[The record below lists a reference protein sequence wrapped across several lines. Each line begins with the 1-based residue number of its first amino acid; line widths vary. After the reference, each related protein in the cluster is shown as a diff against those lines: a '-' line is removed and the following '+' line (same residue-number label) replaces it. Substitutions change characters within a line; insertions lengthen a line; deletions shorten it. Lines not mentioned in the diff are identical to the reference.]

1 MVRWIECWII
11 RLLDDWM
18 VRFGI
23 SEFRFKISEFRFGW
37 SGYNAF
43 FLRLP
48 AEIKNKSVPNPI
60 INNIE
65 PPI

>member
-1 MVRWIECWII
+1 MVRWIDCWII

-23 SEFRFKISEFRFGW
+23 SDFRFGW

-48 AEIKNKSVPNPI
+48 AEIKNKSVPNPTV
-60 INNIE
+60 NNIE